1 MASPT
6 SIIMPDEF
14 DAAYEQY
21 TVNMTSEEAQKELL
35 DAFILY
41 VFAAKKLS
49 HVAHANVV
57 DSAGKIVDSR
67 TMIEKICTTQ
77 VIGRINNILVQN
89 PELIEEWQSIALA
102 GIIDGKVIEAKE
114 FVPIDN
120 NEFKERLLT

>member
-1 MASPT
+1 
-6 SIIMPDEF
+6 
-14 DAAYEQY
+14 
-21 TVNMTSEEAQKELL
+21 
-35 DAFILY
+35 
-41 VFAAKKLS
+41 
-49 HVAHANVV
+49 
-57 DSAGKIVDSR
+57 
-67 TMIEKICTTQ
+67 MIEKICTTQ

>member
-41 VFAAKKLS
+41 VLPQR
-49 HVAHANVV
+49 N
-57 DSAGKIVDSR
+57 
-67 TMIEKICTTQ
+67 
-77 VIGRINNILVQN
+77 
-89 PELIEEWQSIALA
+89 
-102 GIIDGKVIEAKE
+102 
-114 FVPIDN
+114 
-120 NEFKERLLT
+120 